1 MEEGEELMKIFQYA
15 DDTTIVVEN
24 IESVKRVM
32 EKTKLYC
39 EGSGAKINEEK
50 TTYMKFGRAEV
61 LTGVFKFMEVQEMK
75 ILGAILAKNEKGAM
89 DSLWEETVGG
99 MERRLFFWRSR
110 FLSLK
115 GKILVVN
122 MLMLS
127 KMWYILHVMPLPDW
141 VFKKIKK
148 SVLEFLWDKK
158 PPRIAYLTLI
168 GKPEEGGMDLVDVE
182 QKMKSM
188 RVKVVRKYLDD
199 KNKAEWKRLMGF
211 YLNKCG
217 NFNLGEN
224 ILWMKLKNWMMEGIP
239 RFYKEVLTC

>member
-39 EGSGAKINEEK
+39 EGSGAKINEGK
-50 TTYMKFGRAEV
+50 TAYMKFGRAEV

-168 GKPEEGGMDLVDVE
+168 GKPEEGGMDLVDIE